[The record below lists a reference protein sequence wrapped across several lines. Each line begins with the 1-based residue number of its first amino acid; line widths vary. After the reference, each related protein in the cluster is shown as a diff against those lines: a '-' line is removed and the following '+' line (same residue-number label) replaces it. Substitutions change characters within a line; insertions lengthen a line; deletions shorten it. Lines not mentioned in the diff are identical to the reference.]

1 LWLPEAGVAV
11 VVDNFLQD
19 KTIRVLLAMQEP
31 HKAETDKAEAVATVL
46 VVVAV
51 VVAKMAVLVVDYLV
65 VTTVVILGKT
75 VTVWHR
81 AAALYRPAV
90 TGEYPM
96 VQAAQ
101 AALLSA
107 IIPKSFRLGI

>member
-1 LWLPEAGVAV
+1 LWLPEAGVV
-11 VVDNFLQD
+11 VVADNFPLD
-19 KTIRVLLAMQEP
+19 KTIRVLLVMQEP
-31 HKAETDKAEAVATVL
+31 HKAETDKAEAVVTELVEAEVEAAKMVVL
-46 VVVAV
+46 VA
-51 VVAKMAVLVVDYLV
+51 DYLV
-65 VTTVVILGKT
+65 VTTVVILEKM

-81 AAALYRPAV
+81 VAALYRLAV

-107 IIPKSFRLGI
+107 IILKSFRLGI